1 MLAWMD
7 ADAVQRTL
15 ASGRATY
22 WSRSRQQY
30 WVKGET
36 SGHFQEV
43 VDMRVDCDGDA
54 LLLTVH
60 QTGPACHTG
69 SATCFEAPGA
79 PVVKLGLGPG
89 SVSRRTIDLGPLFE
103 VVADRKA
110 RPDEGSY
117 TNKLLAAGIG
127 RIAKKVGEEGVE
139 TALAAVSEDDDA
151 LAGEVAD
158 LLYHVVV
165 LMEARGLD
173 PALVEKKLE
182 SRKGKRRAH

>member
-1 MLAWMD
+1 MVSPLPLTPPGRDLRFGPDGLIPVIAQDAATSAVLMLAWMD

-69 SATCFEAPGA
+69 DASCFTS
-79 PVVKLGLGPG
+79 GLIG
-89 SVSRRTIDLGPLFE
+89 
-103 VVADRKA
+103 DR
-110 RPDEGSY
+110 E
-117 TNKLLAAGIG
+117 
-127 RIAKKVGEEGVE
+127 
-139 TALAAVSEDDDA
+139 
-151 LAGEVAD
+151 
-158 LLYHVVV
+158 
-165 LMEARGLD
+165 
-173 PALVEKKLE
+173 
-182 SRKGKRRAH
+182 